1 MLTAPPIRR
10 NCLITKSSR
19 LLDLISIDEFSST
32 PKHLQLVQ
40 GFLKA
45 IETGF
50 IKKNDTVPSLNELK
64 DEFEISRDTAE
75 KCYKHLRH
83 IGILAS
89 VPGKGYFIANTALRH
104 SIKVFLLFNK
114 LSAHKQIIYDSFVE
128 ALGNQAIID
137 FYVYNNDLA
146 LFKKLIACKKEY
158 YSHYV
163 IIPHFIDNSDDLK
176 EIINTIP
183 KNKLLLLDKDIA
195 GISGDY
201 AAIFEDFERDVF
213 HALKQATAR
222 LSKYHTI
229 KIIFPKNSYFPKEIV
244 TGVSKFCQD
253 YAFNCK
259 VVHNIEN
266 EPIGEGEVF
275 ITLMEDDLV
284 TLIER
289 TITLP
294 LIVGEDIGVI
304 SYNETPLK
312 KLILS
317 GITTISTDF
326 QKMGALAAGMILE
339 KKKEKIQLPFEL
351 RLRPSL

>member
-1 MLTAPPIRR
+1 M
-10 NCLITKSSR
+10 R
-19 LLDLISIDEFSST
+19 LFDLVTIDEFSST

-40 GFLKA
+40 GFLTA

-83 IGILAS
+83 LGVLES
-89 VPGKGYFIANTALRH
+89 VPGKGYYIRSSYRH
-104 SIKVFLLFNK
+104 SNKIFLLFNK

-128 ALGNQAIID
+128 VLGDQAAID
-137 FYVYNNDLA
+137 FYVYNNDLT
-146 LFKKLIACKKEY
+146 LFRKLLSCKKES

-163 IIPHFIDNSDDLK
+163 IIPHFIENSTDIN

-183 KNKLLLLDKDIA
+183 KNKLILLDKDVA
-195 GISGDY
+195 GINGDY
-201 AAIFEDFERDVF
+201 AAIFEDFENDIY
-213 HALKQATAR
+213 HALKLAIDQ
-222 LSKYHTI
+222 LSKYHTL
-229 KIIFPKNSYFPKEIV
+229 KILFPANSYFPYEIV
-244 TGVSKFCQD
+244 DGFLKFCQD
-253 YAFNCK
+253 YAFKSK
-259 VVHNIEN
+259 VVHQLLQ
-266 EPIGEGEVF
+266 EPISEGEVF
-275 ITLMEDDLV
+275 ISLMEDDLV
-284 TLIER
+284 VLIER
-289 TITLP
+289 
-294 LIVGEDIGVI
+294 LISLKLVVGKEVGVI

-312 KLILS
+312 KLILN

-326 QKMGALAAGMILE
+326 KKMGAIAANMILE